1 MRLRQDLVPIKNTC
15 QVKEEAIAF
24 SRLDHVREVA
34 VRPVNT
40 IQAKK
45 IGIAQIERR
54 TAGITF

>member
-15 QVKEEAIAF
+15 QVEEEAIII
-24 SRLDHVREVA
+24 SINHVREVA

>member
-15 QVKEEAIAF
+15 QVKEEAITF
-24 SRLDHVREVA
+24 SINHVREVA

-45 IGIAQIERR
+45 IEIAQIERR